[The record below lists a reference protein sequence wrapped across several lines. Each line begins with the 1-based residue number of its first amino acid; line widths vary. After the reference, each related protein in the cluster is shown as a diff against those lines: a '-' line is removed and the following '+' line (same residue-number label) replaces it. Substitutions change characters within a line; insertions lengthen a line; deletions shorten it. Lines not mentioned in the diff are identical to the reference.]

1 VAAVDHG
8 GGTGME
14 ADHRGPEVLFPY
26 PNIIPE
32 LVLKI
37 RAAAAE
43 QSYDISCSVVPQT
56 RNSPTPALQATENVS
71 SVEPSYVPS
80 FAGGLSRKSDKSTEY
95 LHWTVLI

>member
-1 VAAVDHG
+1 MD
-8 GGTGME
+8 
-14 ADHRGPEVLFPY
+14 ADHRGPEVPLSY

-37 RAAAAE
+37 RAAAAV

-56 RNSPTPALQATENVS
+56 RNSPTPVLQAAPNPP
-71 SVEPSYVPS
+71 SVDPSQRSRCLPS
-80 FAGGLSRKSDKSTEY
+80 FAGGLSCKSEKSAKY